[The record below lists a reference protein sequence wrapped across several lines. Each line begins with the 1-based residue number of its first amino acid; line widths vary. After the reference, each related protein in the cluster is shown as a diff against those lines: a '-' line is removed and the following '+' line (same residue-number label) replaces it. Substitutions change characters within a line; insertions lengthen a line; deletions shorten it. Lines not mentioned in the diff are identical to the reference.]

1 MQIKNKELA
10 FLSLCDDWDYRKNVD
25 MTEPHLQG
33 IAIRDNKILISCE
46 KFSEPTDDYVSCIVA
61 EIEDENMINK
71 FKKLNLKNK
80 GEVIDFISN
89 IEKNV
94 DWKKTSKMLEQEE
107 LKLCEEGLAIIE
119 SKSLEEWYWY
129 KYDDGSGHLESP
141 NKEEYMSYDLSK
153 FSKEQYLQNVYSNI
167 DNDIER
173 LENEKRKLELDIE
186 NKNNILVQLYADK
199 VIGVISQTEFN
210 VIKNSN
216 TIELEKLNV
225 KLSEIDTEILNLNLY
240 GIY

>member
-10 FLSLCDDWDYRKNVD
+10 FLSLCGDWDYRKNVD

-46 KFSEPTDDYVSCIVA
+46 KFSEPADDYVSCIVA

-89 IEKNV
+89 IEKFV
-94 DWKKTSKMLEQEE
+94 DWKKISKMLEQEE
-107 LKLCEEGLAIIE
+107 LKLCEEGLTIIE
-119 SKSLEEWYWY
+119 SESLEGWHWY

-141 NKEEYMSYDLSK
+141 DKEEYMSYDLLTNEYK
-153 FSKEQYLQNVYSNI
+153 ITKES
-167 DNDIER
+167 DR
-173 LENEKRKLELDIE
+173 ELFP
-186 NKNNILVQLYADK
+186 LSYYYAD
-199 VIGVISQTEFN
+199 GVEPEKFDPFQFMEQEMLDYNLQKSKNEEF
-210 VIKNSN
+210 V
-216 TIELEKLNV
+216 L
-225 KLSEIDTEILNLNLY
+225 
-240 GIY
+240 

>member
-10 FLSLCDDWDYRKNVD
+10 FLSLCGDWDYRKNVD

-33 IAIRDNKILISCE
+33 ITIRDNKILISCE
-46 KFSEPTDDYVSCIVA
+46 KFSEPADDYVSCIVA

-107 LKLCEEGLAIIE
+107 LKLCEEGLTIIE
-119 SKSLEEWYWY
+119 SESLEGWHWY

-141 NKEEYMSYDLSK
+141 DKEEYMSYDLSTNEYK
-153 FSKEQYLQNVYSNI
+153 ITKES
-167 DNDIER
+167 DW
-173 LENEKRKLELDIE
+173 ELFP
-186 NKNNILVQLYADK
+186 LSYYYAD
-199 VIGVISQTEFN
+199 GVEPEKFDPFKFMEQEMLDYNLQKSKNEEF
-210 VIKNSN
+210 V
-216 TIELEKLNV
+216 L
-225 KLSEIDTEILNLNLY
+225 
-240 GIY
+240 

>member
-10 FLSLCDDWDYRKNVD
+10 FLSLCGDWDYRKNVD

-46 KFSEPTDDYVSCIVA
+46 KFSEPADDYVSCIVA

-89 IEKNV
+89 IEKFV
-94 DWKKTSKMLEQEE
+94 DWKKISKMLEQEE
-107 LKLCEEGLAIIE
+107 LKLCEEGLTIIE
-119 SKSLEEWYWY
+119 SESLEGWHWY

-141 NKEEYMSYDLSK
+141 DKEEYMSYDLLTNEYK
-153 FSKEQYLQNVYSNI
+153 ITKESNW
-167 DNDIER
+167 
-173 LENEKRKLELDIE
+173 ELFP
-186 NKNNILVQLYADK
+186 LSYYYAD
-199 VIGVISQTEFN
+199 GVEPEKFDPFQFMEQEMLDYNLQKSKNEEF
-210 VIKNSN
+210 V
-216 TIELEKLNV
+216 L
-225 KLSEIDTEILNLNLY
+225 
-240 GIY
+240 

>member
-10 FLSLCDDWDYRKNVD
+10 FLSLCGDWDYRKNVD

-46 KFSEPTDDYVSCIVA
+46 KFSEPADDYVSCIVA

-89 IEKNV
+89 IEKFV
-94 DWKKTSKMLEQEE
+94 DWKKISKMLEQEE
-107 LKLCEEGLAIIE
+107 LKLCEEGLTIIE
-119 SKSLEEWYWY
+119 SESLEGWHWY

-141 NKEEYMSYDLSK
+141 DKEEYMSYDLLTNEYK
-153 FSKEQYLQNVYSNI
+153 ITKES
-167 DNDIER
+167 DW
-173 LENEKRKLELDIE
+173 ELFP
-186 NKNNILVQLYADK
+186 LSYYYAD
-199 VIGVISQTEFN
+199 GVEPEKFDPFQFMEQEMLDYNLQKSKNEEF
-210 VIKNSN
+210 V
-216 TIELEKLNV
+216 L
-225 KLSEIDTEILNLNLY
+225 
-240 GIY
+240 

>member
-10 FLSLCDDWDYRKNVD
+10 FLSLCGDWDYRKNVD

-46 KFSEPTDDYVSCIVA
+46 KFSEPADDYVSCIVA

-89 IEKNV
+89 IEKIV
-94 DWKKTSKMLEQEE
+94 DWKKISKMLEQEE
-107 LKLCEEGLAIIE
+107 LKLCEEGLTIIE
-119 SKSLEEWYWY
+119 SESLEGWHWY

-141 NKEEYMSYDLSK
+141 DKEEYMSYDLLTNEYK
-153 FSKEQYLQNVYSNI
+153 ITKES
-167 DNDIER
+167 DW
-173 LENEKRKLELDIE
+173 ELFP
-186 NKNNILVQLYADK
+186 LSYYYAD
-199 VIGVISQTEFN
+199 GVEPEKFDPFQFMEQEMLDYNLQKSKNEEF
-210 VIKNSN
+210 V
-216 TIELEKLNV
+216 L
-225 KLSEIDTEILNLNLY
+225 
-240 GIY
+240 